1 MDISPS
7 ILSAQYNNVAT
18 SPGELGKIRGSG
30 QFSTSYPLTSN
41 WQPGQFAPDT
51 STYVQKIKNNPN
63 NPLPNDGMEYNLSSM
78 MPVGERQNDKFEY
91 PKTMNNT
98 LKGDPYATFGL
109 NANHTV
115 PTYLNMLFFSETN
128 VKYIQKR
135 ILDTVERIT
144 GIRIKSQSEN
154 SILVIMNN
162 KYQYS
167 LYGAMPPSVV
177 HINQPLARG
186 SKSCSLESR
195 LSKLNQAVIQ
205 ECVKEILSSMNM
217 YATYYKDASSLPVP
231 LSRPTYVSSKGAN
244 VLSQNIGFTS
254 GNSQAN
260 ASFNMRNTVVN

>member
-1 MDISPS
+1 MDLSPS

-30 QFSTSYPLTSN
+30 QYSTSYPLSSN
-41 WQPGQFAPDT
+41 WQPAQFMPDA

-78 MPVGERQNDKFEY
+78 MPVGQRQNDKFEY
-91 PKTMNNT
+91 PKTMKNT

-109 NANHTV
+109 NANHSV

-135 ILDTVERIT
+135 ILDTVEQIT
-144 GIRIKSQSEN
+144 SIRIKPQSEN

-177 HINQPLARG
+177 HINQPLPRG

-205 ECVKEILSSMNM
+205 ECVKKVLSGINM
-217 YATYYKDASSLPVP
+217 YATYYKDASSIPMP
-231 LSRPTYVSSKGAN
+231 LSRPTLATSKGAN

-254 GNSQAN
+254 ANSQAN
-260 ASFNMRNTVVN
+260 ASFNMRDTIVN